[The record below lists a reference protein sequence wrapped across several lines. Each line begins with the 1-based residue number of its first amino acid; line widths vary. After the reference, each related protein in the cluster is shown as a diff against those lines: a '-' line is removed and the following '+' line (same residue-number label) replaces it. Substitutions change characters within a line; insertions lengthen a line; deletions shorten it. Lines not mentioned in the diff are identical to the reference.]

1 MSASANNYL
10 DMAIRLTVAGI
21 IGLLM
26 IPGHAAAQATLRLDD
41 LIDEALKNSP
51 EVLMFQSRT
60 VAARHRIPQA
70 ESLADP
76 MFMFG
81 YQNEGFDDITYSE
94 MADSQF
100 MFSFSQMLPYPGK
113 RGLKGE
119 MAKQEAES
127 LNAATTT
134 ARLSAIR
141 VITELFY
148 DLFFTYKNL
157 DIISDRA
164 ELFARLEDAASARY
178 ASGMGSLQEVVMA
191 QTEKYMLLE
200 QETMQRQKIASL
212 EAMLHNVIGRP
223 GSEPLG
229 IPVEPQFNEIA
240 YTSDEALGLAAV
252 NSPIIAARERMI
264 AAAEAKV
271 AMGEK
276 EYYPDFTVTAG
287 IDKRGSDFEDM
298 WSITTS
304 INIPIY
310 YKTKQREAVFEAK
323 AQLLEARQDLAA
335 VKLMIAATL
344 KDNYAMA
351 ESSKKLMDLYRGG
364 LIPKT
369 YQDFDLALS
378 GYINGK
384 SEAFTVINRLKT
396 LIDLELAY
404 WEKFTDRGKAIARIE
419 AVIGSDARAAAYP
432 LSSEDSQ

>member
-1 MSASANNYL
+1 MSASANNFL
-10 DMAIRLTVAGI
+10 GITIKLILAGI

-26 IPGHAAAQATLRLDD
+26 IPGHVSAQATLRLDD

-76 MFMFG
+76 MFMIG
-81 YQNEGFDDITYSE
+81 YQNEGFEEITYSD
-94 MADSQF
+94 MPDSQF
-100 MFSFSQMLPYPGK
+100 MFSASQMLPYPGK
-113 RGLKGE
+113 RALKGE
-119 MAKQEAES
+119 MARQEAES
-127 LNAATTT
+127 LDAATTT

-200 QETMQRQKIASL
+200 QETMQRQRIASL

-229 IPVEPQFNEIA
+229 VPVEPLFSEIA
-240 YTSDEALGLAAV
+240 YTSDEASGLAVA

-271 AMGEK
+271 AMAKK

-287 IDKRGSDFEDM
+287 IDKRGSDFNDM
-298 WSITTS
+298 WSITTT
-304 INIPIY
+304 INIPLY

-323 AQLLEARQDLAA
+323 AQLTEARQDLAA
-335 VKLMIAATL
+335 TKLMIAATL

-351 ESSKKLMDLYRGG
+351 ESSKKLMDLYKGG

-369 YQDFDLALS
+369 YQDFELALN
-378 GYINGK
+378 GYTNGK
-384 SEAFTVINRLKT
+384 SEALTVINRLKA
-396 LIDLELAY
+396 LIDYELAY
-404 WEKFTDRGKAIARIE
+404 WQRFTERGKAIVRIE
-419 AVIGSDARAAAYP
+419 TAIGIEARAAERP
-432 LSSEDSQ
+432 LSPEDGQ

>member
-1 MSASANNYL
+1 MSASTNNYIE
-10 DMAIRLTVAGI
+10 MTIRLIVAGL
-21 IGLLM
+21 IGFLM
-26 IPGHAAAQATLRLDD
+26 IPGQAAAQATLRLDD
-41 LIDEALKNSP
+41 LIDEALKSSP
-51 EVLMFQSRT
+51 EVLMYQSRT
-60 VAARHRIPQA
+60 IAARHRIPQA

-76 MFMFG
+76 MFMIG

-113 RGLKGE
+113 RALKGE
-119 MAKQEAES
+119 MARQEAES

-178 ASGMGSLQEVVMA
+178 TSGMGSMQEVVMA

-212 EAMLHNVIGRP
+212 EAMLHNVIGRS

-229 IPVEPQFNEIA
+229 VPVEPLFNEIA

-271 AMGEK
+271 AMGKK

-298 WSITTS
+298 WRITTS
-304 INIPIY
+304 INLPIY

-323 AQLLEARQDLAA
+323 AQLSEARQDLAA

-369 YQDFDLALS
+369 YQDFELALS

-384 SEAFTVINRLKT
+384 SEAITVINRLKT

-419 AVIGSDARAAAYP
+419 AVIGSDARAAARP
-432 LSSEDSQ
+432 LSQEDGQ

>member
-1 MSASANNYL
+1 MT
-10 DMAIRLTVAGI
+10 IRLIVAGI
-21 IGLLM
+21 IGFLM
-26 IPGHAAAQATLRLDD
+26 IPGQAAAQATLRLDD
-41 LIDEALKNSP
+41 LIDEALKSSP
-51 EVLMFQSRT
+51 EVLMYQSRT
-60 VAARHRIPQA
+60 IAARHRIPQA

-76 MFMFG
+76 MFMLG
-81 YQNEGFDDITYSE
+81 YQNEGFNDITYSE

-113 RGLKGE
+113 RALKGE
-119 MAKQEAES
+119 MARQEAES

-178 ASGMGSLQEVVMA
+178 TSGMGSMQEVVMA

-212 EAMLHNVIGRP
+212 EAMLHNVIGRS

-229 IPVEPQFNEIA
+229 VPVEPLFNEIP
-240 YTSDEALGLAAV
+240 YTSDEALSLTAV
-252 NSPIIAARERMI
+252 SSPIIAARERMI

-271 AMGEK
+271 AMGKK

-298 WSITTS
+298 WRITTS
-304 INIPIY
+304 INLPIY

-323 AQLLEARQDLAA
+323 AQLSEARQDLAA

-369 YQDFDLALS
+369 YQDFELALS

-384 SEAFTVINRLKT
+384 SEAITVINRLKT

-404 WEKFTDRGKAIARIE
+404 WEKFTERGKAIARIE
-419 AVIGSDARAAAYP
+419 AVIGSDARAAARP
-432 LSSEDSQ
+432 LSQEDGQ